1 MKLKMKSHLVRIT
14 LLLAIL
20 LVPTSSVLAQSS
32 SGDVFLLGQN
42 YTLESG
48 DTLNGSLAVVGGNA
62 MIEEDALINGAVAL
76 IGGNLNLIGDVN
88 GDVALI
94 GGNLSIS
101 GVIDG
106 DIVIVGGQAILTSS
120 AVVKGNIATIG
131 GNVEQEPGAE
141 VVGTIT
147 NNAPNTIDV
156 PDVPNVPN
164 VPNVPEVP
172 NVSGVP
178 DVRVNVNP
186 FWEIAGIFGRAFAVA
201 AIGMLLALFLQPQ
214 LDRVNAAITRQ
225 PLMAGGYGLLTI
237 IIIPTAIVIMT
248 ITILLIPIALL
259 AAFVLPLAWL
269 FGMVA
274 LGQEV
279 GERFAKA
286 INQVWAPVL
295 STGFGTFMLVLVVGF
310 VGLIPCM
317 GWLASF
323 LVTLAA
329 LGGVAM
335 TWFGTR
341 NAPGGTMQS
350 AQIEEIPPTS

>member
-1 MKLKMKSHLVRIT
+1 MKLKMKSNLVRIT
-14 LLLAIL
+14 LLLALL
-20 LVPTSSVLAQSS
+20 LVPTSNVLAQSS

-42 YTLESG
+42 YTLKSG
-48 DTLNGSLAVVGGNA
+48 DTLNGSLAVIGGNA
-62 MIEEDALINGAVAL
+62 MVEEEAILNGDVVL
-76 IGGNLNLIGDVN
+76 VGGNLSLNGDVD
-88 GDVALI
+88 GDVALV
-94 GGNLSIS
+94 GGNLTIS
-101 GVIDG
+101 GVVDG
-106 DIVIVGGQAILTSS
+106 DIVIVGGQALLTET
-120 AVVKGNIATIG
+120 AVVRGNIATIG
-131 GNVEQEPGAE
+131 GNVEKEPGAE
-141 VVGTIT
+141 VTGTIT
-147 NNAPNTIDV
+147 NNAPMVDV

-164 VPNVPEVP
+164 VPNTP
-172 NVSGVP
+172 NVPGTP
-178 DVRVNVNP
+178 DIRVDVNP

-225 PLMAGGYGLLTI
+225 PLMAGGYGLLAI
-237 IIIPTAIVIMT
+237 IIVPTAIVIMT

-269 FGMVA
+269 FGMIA

-279 GERFAKA
+279 GDRFTKA

-295 STGFGTFMLVLVVGF
+295 STGFGTFTLVLI
-310 VGLIPCM
+310 VGLVGLVPCV

-323 LVTLAA
+323 LVTLVA

-341 NAPGGTMQS
+341 NAPGGTLQPMVVD
-350 AQIEEIPPTS
+350 EIPPTS